1 MSINMGYIMIH
12 PKNPCRLPIVN
23 PFCSLMCIEVI
34 GCQLYTGVHGVGSR
48 RFDVN
53 PVQIQTCATR
63 RLTMMS
69 IPPMKLK
76 KKKKMMKTFRAKNEK
91 RCKHVIS
98 MEISEEII
106 IIKYWIY
113 GKE

>member
-12 PKNPCRLPIVN
+12 PKKSMRITHCESFLQLDVYRSYRLP
-23 PFCSLMCIEVI
+23 
-34 GCQLYTGVHGVGSR
+34 
-48 RFDVN
+48 
-53 PVQIQTCATR
+53 QIQTCATR

-91 RCKHVIS
+91 KMQTCNLDGNI
-98 MEISEEII
+98 
-106 IIKYWIY
+106 
-113 GKE
+113 